1 MKKKRI
7 ILRNPNFSRPWQF
20 VLEPLKGYLI
30 LAQKQ
35 FYNPI
40 KFSGAWN
47 FGTES
52 KFNIKVID
60 IVKNESATGIKNV
73 TVNEPYFEGHFPS
86 SPVLPG
92 VLQIESMAQTA
103 AVLVAK
109 SLDISDSSA
118 LVLLTTID
126 NAKFRRPVTPGDV
139 MSLSITVQKMR
150 NKIWK
155 FEGEVIVNSQKMSE
169 CEFSA
174 MMRI

>member
-1 MKKKRI
+1 MNKECCNIDEIKR
-7 ILRNPNFSRPWQF
+7 
-20 VLEPLKGYLI
+20 LI
-30 LAQKQ
+30 PHRYPFLL
-35 FYNPI
+35 I
-40 KFSGAWN
+40 D
-47 FGTES
+47 
-52 KFNIKVID
+52 KVID
-60 IVKNESATGIKNV
+60 IAKNESAIGIKNV
-73 TVNEPYFEGHFPS
+73 TVNEPYIPGHFPS
-86 SPVLPG
+86 TPVVPG
-92 VLQIESMAQTA
+92 VLQIESLAQTA

-109 SLDISDSSA
+109 SLNISDSSA

-155 FEGEVIVNSQKMSE
+155 FKGEVIVNSQKMSE

>member
-1 MKKKRI
+1 MNMESCNIEEIKK
-7 ILRNPNFSRPWQF
+7 
-20 VLEPLKGYLI
+20 LI
-30 LAQKQ
+30 PHRYPFLL
-35 FYNPI
+35 I
-40 KFSGAWN
+40 D
-47 FGTES
+47 
-52 KFNIKVID
+52 KVIN
-60 IVKNESATGIKNV
+60 IVKNESAIGIKNV
-73 TVNEPYFEGHFPS
+73 TVNEPYFPGHFPS
-86 SPVLPG
+86 SPVVPG

-150 NKIWK
+150 NKLWK
-155 FEGEVIVNSQKMSE
+155 FEGEVFVNSQKMSE

>member
-1 MKKKRI
+1 MVKEFCNIDEIKR
-7 ILRNPNFSRPWQF
+7 
-20 VLEPLKGYLI
+20 LI
-30 LAQKQ
+30 PHRYPFLL
-35 FYNPI
+35 I
-40 KFSGAWN
+40 D
-47 FGTES
+47 
-52 KFNIKVID
+52 KVIN

-73 TVNEPYFEGHFPS
+73 TVNEPYFQGHFPS

-109 SLDISDSSA
+109 SLNISDSSA

-155 FEGEVIVNSQKMSE
+155 FKGEVIVNSQKMSE

>member
-1 MKKKRI
+1 MSKQSVNIDEIKR
-7 ILRNPNFSRPWQF
+7 
-20 VLEPLKGYLI
+20 LI
-30 LAQKQ
+30 PHRYPFLL
-35 FYNPI
+35 I
-40 KFSGAWN
+40 D
-47 FGTES
+47 
-52 KFNIKVID
+52 KVID

-73 TVNEPYFEGHFPS
+73 TVNEPYFPGHFPS
-86 SPVLPG
+86 SPVVPG

-126 NAKFRRPVTPGDV
+126 NAKFRKPVTPGDV
-139 MSLSITVQKMR
+139 MALSISVEKMR
-150 NKIWK
+150 NKLWK
-155 FEGEVIVNSQKMSE
+155 FKGEVSVNSQKMSE

>member
-1 MKKKRI
+1 MNKDFCNIDEIKR
-7 ILRNPNFSRPWQF
+7 
-20 VLEPLKGYLI
+20 LI
-30 LAQKQ
+30 PHRYPFLL
-35 FYNPI
+35 I
-40 KFSGAWN
+40 D
-47 FGTES
+47 
-52 KFNIKVID
+52 KVIN

-139 MSLSITVQKMR
+139 MSLFITVQKMR